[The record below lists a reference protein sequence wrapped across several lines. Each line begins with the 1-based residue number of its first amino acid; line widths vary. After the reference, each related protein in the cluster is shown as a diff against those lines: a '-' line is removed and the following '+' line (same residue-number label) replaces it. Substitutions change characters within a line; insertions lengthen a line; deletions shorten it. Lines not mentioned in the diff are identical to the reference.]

1 MKEPRDAYKVLQVDP
16 EADLDVIQA
25 AYRRLAQ
32 KYHPDRVA
40 AGPDSDAAATRM
52 VEINAAWDELRDPGR
67 RSDYDRRRA
76 LIVAASTAAANHAPR
91 PTYTPAAS
99 SPGGLDGQPSAGPP
113 PGRPSGSVLNFGRY
127 AGWSLG
133 EVGRNDPAYLEWL
146 DRMPIGRPYRQ
157 EVDVLLRRLGRRA
170 GEDAEGA
177 DRRGLYRRR

>member
-32 KYHPDRVA
+32 KYHPDRA
-40 AGPDSDAAATRM
+40 AGSSEAETAAFRM
-52 VEINAAWDELRDPGR
+52 VEINAAWDQLRDPGR

-76 LIVAASTAAANHAPR
+76 V
-91 PTYTPAAS
+91 TPAGPRVATPGAPGS
-99 SPGGLDGQPSAGPP
+99 SADGQPSAGPP
-113 PGRPSGSVLNFGRY
+113 PGHPSGSVLNFGRY

-133 EVGRNDPAYLEWL
+133 EIGRIDPSYLEWL

-157 EVDVLLRRLGRRA
+157 ELDAMLRRLGRRLSQE
-170 GEDAEGA
+170 GEAAE
-177 DRRGLYRRR
+177 RHGLYRRR